1 MFNAMSKAEE
11 VKKLLARYIPAVE
24 EMATQLKKFGVAFEE
39 VEELQAE
46 NKQLARELDAAKR
59 GSIAEKLEHAKLQQ
73 EYKQARAILD
83 RIPPEILTQVRKEGR
98 VAHRTIAE
106 DLNT

>member
-1 MFNAMSKAEE
+1 
-11 VKKLLARYIPAVE
+11 
-24 EMATQLKKFGVAFEE
+24 MATQLKKYGVAFEE

-46 NKQLARELDAAKR
+46 NEQLTRELDAAKR
-59 GSIAEKLEHAKLQQ
+59 GSITEKLEHARLQL
-73 EYKQARAILD
+73 EYKQARAILE

-98 VAHRTIAE
+98 VVHRTIAE